1 MLCSGA
7 GVCSYPQ
14 HFDRI
19 VDVVGVRVV
28 EMQVWTELVEP
39 SAVVAILQMDQQRSD
54 RIIMVKK

>member
-1 MLCSGA
+1 M
-7 GVCSYPQ
+7 CSYPQ

-39 SAVVAILQMDQQRSD
+39 SAEVAILQMDHQRSD
-54 RIIMVKK
+54 RIIMVKKK